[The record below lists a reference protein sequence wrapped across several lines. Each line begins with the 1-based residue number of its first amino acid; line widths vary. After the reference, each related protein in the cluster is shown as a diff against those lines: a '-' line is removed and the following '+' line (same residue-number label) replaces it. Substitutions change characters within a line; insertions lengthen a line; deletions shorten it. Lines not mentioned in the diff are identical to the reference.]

1 MPKYTIRAVRFVK
14 LVATFEVEADNE
26 AEAYEF
32 AEDAAD
38 YGDIRFEPEAYPDM
52 PKNDFD
58 ILDVQ

>member
-38 YGDIRFEPEAYPDM
+38 YGDIRFEPEAYPDLSL
-52 PKNDFD
+52 
-58 ILDVQ
+58 IHI